1 MSNKEPVQT
10 TDAPAA
16 IGPYSQAIKS
26 GSLVFLSGQIPL
38 DPGTMELAG
47 AGIEEQTQ
55 QVFRNLRAVATAAG
69 GSLNDIV
76 KLTIFLT
83 DLNEFATVNSI
94 MAEHF
99 SEPYPARAT
108 IEVSALPKGAI
119 VEIEATMS
127 L

>member
-1 MSNKEPVQT
+1 MASKEPIQT

-38 DPGTMELAG
+38 DPATMELVG
-47 AGIEEQTQ
+47 AGIEEQTR
-55 QVFRNLRAVATAAG
+55 QVFKNLSGVATAAG
-69 GSLNDIV
+69 GDLNSIV

-83 DLNEFATVNSI
+83 DLSQFATVNSI
-94 MAEHF
+94 MAENF
-99 SEPYPARAT
+99 AEPYPARAT

-119 VEIEATMS
+119 VEIEAIMS
-127 L
+127 V

>member
-1 MSNKEPVQT
+1 MPNKEPVQT

-26 GSLVFLSGQIPL
+26 GSLIFLSGQIPL